1 MNYTEIIITYYK
13 DSSTFNQIAFLINGI
28 YDNVEPFELKYHCEY
43 LNLDITTF
51 KQIQY
56 EFFKNCKHNK

>member
-13 DSSTFNQIAFLINGI
+13 DSSTFNQIAFLIYGI
-28 YDNVEPFELKYHCEY
+28 YDTVQPFELKYHSEY

-51 KQIQY
+51 KQI
-56 EFFKNCKHNK
+56 

>member
-13 DSSTFNQIAFLINGI
+13 DSSTFHQIAFLINGI
-28 YDNVEPFELKYHCEY
+28 YDTVETFELKYHSEY

-51 KQIQY
+51 EQI
-56 EFFKNCKHNK
+56 